1 MRSLKQGVRVRLWQ
15 PCGPTHLLGRPDC
28 RHKSIKKPLSGQ
40 GRPTRRRNGV
50 LLVRL
55 KLNRERQIIAQSQK
69 GPEQVSIKLSK
80 SHKDHRPDEL
90 VVLTARVNKVADK
103 ADGEPWWSHG
113 EHGAPTTHQPS
124 PLLPFPHESSNHAKR
139 DILRGS
145 SIATITASM
154 RSIDPYI

>member
-1 MRSLKQGVRVRLWQ
+1 MWPHTLAWASRLPTQIDQKTLVWPRSSNPEAKWGPPRQAQAQQGEADHH
-15 PCGPTHLLGRPDC
+15 TE
-28 RHKSIKKPLSGQ
+28 S
-40 GRPTRRRNGV
+40 
-50 LLVRL
+50 
-55 KLNRERQIIAQSQK
+55 K

-103 ADGEPWWSHG
+103 TDGEPWWSHG

-145 SIATITASM
+145 SIATTTASM

>member
-1 MRSLKQGVRVRLWQ
+1 MTQGVRVRLWQ

-28 RHKSIKKPLSGQ
+28 RHKSIKNPCLAKVVQPGGEMGSSSSGSSST
-40 GRPTRRRNGV
+40 GRGRSSH
-50 LLVRL
+50 
-55 KLNRERQIIAQSQK
+55 SQK

-145 SIATITASM
+145 SIATTTASM